1 VLVVEDDP
9 DTLDMLRFILDKWG
23 AEVVTAASAGE
34 ALETLERWRPDVLVS
49 DLAMPDQD
57 GYAIDRQLRSHGRE
71 RGGDIPAVAL
81 TAYHQAEDRMRALSA
96 GFQKHVSKPVDPK
109 ELVAVV
115 ASLTRLTP

>member
-1 VLVVEDDP
+1 
-9 DTLDMLRFILDKWG
+9 MG
-23 AEVVTAASAGE
+23 AEVVTAASTGE

-57 GYAIDRQLRSHGRE
+57 GYALIGQLRSHGPE

-81 TAYHQAEDRMRALSA
+81 TAYTRPEDRMRALSA

-115 ASLTRLTP
+115 ASITRLTP